1 MAAQSDDIRILRFS
15 TDELPERDRLP
26 IMREVHG
33 RLTAR
38 LDIEP
43 APGVPLH
50 YRVIAQ
56 ALPGLTVS
64 MFSESSLTIRRTR
77 ELLADGNDDV
87 VFALPPTAANMVS
100 HRGRE
105 LSSFAADGVLM
116 SAADVMRIDVASGSQ
131 CRMATLSRQR
141 LAPMVPG
148 LEDAFMRPVPRDT
161 EALQLLTRYVGL
173 FDDQQS
179 LATPEL
185 RSLVVNHVYD
195 LVALALGATR
205 DAAAISNGRGVRAAR
220 LHAIKTEILNSLNR
234 HELSLAGLAARHR
247 VTPRHVQMLFES
259 DGTTFSRFLLDQRL
273 ACAHRMLSNPLLSER
288 TISTIAYEA
297 GFDDLSHFNRAF
309 RRRYGETPSDVR
321 AGSRHSVC

>member
-105 LSSFAADGVLM
+105 LSTIAGDAVLM
-116 SAADVMRIDVASGSQ
+116 STADVMRVDVSRPQG
-131 CRMATLSRQR
+131 RMITLSRRR
-141 LAPMVPG
+141 LAPLVPG

-161 EALQLLTRYVGL
+161 EALQLLTRYM
-173 FDDQQS
+173 Q
-179 LATPEL
+179 
-185 RSLVVNHVYD
+185 
-195 LVALALGATR
+195 
-205 DAAAISNGRGVRAAR
+205 
-220 LHAIKTEILNSLNR
+220 
-234 HELSLAGLAARHR
+234 
-247 VTPRHVQMLFES
+247 
-259 DGTTFSRFLLDQRL
+259 
-273 ACAHRMLSNPLLSER
+273 
-288 TISTIAYEA
+288 
-297 GFDDLSHFNRAF
+297 
-309 RRRYGETPSDVR
+309 
-321 AGSRHSVC
+321 